1 MDSRKNVM
9 KITKTFCLIAI
20 VFLMVACDND
30 FVSMHMN
37 RSMNMNNLNWFP
49 ILISLAVGFILGML
63 FSKRKRW

>member
-30 FVSMHMN
+30 FGSMHMN

>member
-30 FVSMHMN
+30 FGSMHMN

-63 FSKRKRW
+63 FSIRKRW

>member
-63 FSKRKRW
+63 FSIRKRW